1 MKKGFVF
8 LLLCAIIGI
17 FIYNVSIINRSCA
30 IDSQAYSGKSNNWK
44 AGITFETNDGN
55 QSEFTLCYTGSNMK
69 NVNLI
74 DFDVDGGSF
83 GFHLKDGELD
93 KEGLLRFEAN
103 IPLDKIKTLEGTVHW
118 NDHTESMTLLKNE

>member
-1 MKKGFVF
+1 
-8 LLLCAIIGI
+8 
-17 FIYNVSIINRSCA
+17 
-30 IDSQAYSGKSNNWK
+30 
-44 AGITFETNDGN
+44 
-55 QSEFTLCYTGSNMK
+55 MK